1 MWRHSHTSLRTKQR
15 TKSVGL
21 PAMIMRESTS
31 NDTTPP
37 TSYTVTVEED
47 GDDIILPIPE
57 EILKTMGWNEGDTL
71 EWSVNN
77 DTITLRKAHDWCWE
91 VEQRTRS
98 VHWER
103 TQTWHSAQAVCSQP
117 GMLPWTDVGTRECAR
132 VSQDTTLG
140 RMKHEPMPDWII
152 PAGVGFMIF
161 TIMIF
166 VIFTLTMIYFP
177 NWWTT
182 LITLRWSMSFTW
194 FYVVLLD

>member
-1 MWRHSHTSLRTKQR
+1 MWRHFHTSLRTKQR

-77 DTITLRKAHDWCWE
+77 DTITLRKAHD
-91 VEQRTRS
+91 
-98 VHWER
+98 
-103 TQTWHSAQAVCSQP
+103 
-117 GMLPWTDVGTRECAR
+117 
-132 VSQDTTLG
+132 
-140 RMKHEPMPDWII
+140 
-152 PAGVGFMIF
+152 
-161 TIMIF
+161 
-166 VIFTLTMIYFP
+166 
-177 NWWTT
+177 
-182 LITLRWSMSFTW
+182 
-194 FYVVLLD
+194 

>member
-1 MWRHSHTSLRTKQR
+1 MWRHSHISLRTKQR

-77 DTITLRKAHDWCWE
+77 DTITLRKAHD
-91 VEQRTRS
+91 
-98 VHWER
+98 
-103 TQTWHSAQAVCSQP
+103 
-117 GMLPWTDVGTRECAR
+117 
-132 VSQDTTLG
+132 
-140 RMKHEPMPDWII
+140 
-152 PAGVGFMIF
+152 
-161 TIMIF
+161 
-166 VIFTLTMIYFP
+166 
-177 NWWTT
+177 
-182 LITLRWSMSFTW
+182 
-194 FYVVLLD
+194 